1 MHSRLRPIVI
11 IGWISLALGGCA
23 STKESVLPQDGPSM
37 KAIYDAHFEG
47 MGADDPY
54 VLRRELGTRP
64 LGDDDVD
71 LAGYSRSAHTELEN
85 WTRHLLLF
93 RGQQIGDVPCRSSGD
108 RQHVKLELPHAL
120 RARVATSTRLSTIR
134 CGQTNSLPL
143 WSRAPGVPRAT
154 LSQCG

>member
-1 MHSRLRPIVI
+1 MHSRLRPIVTI
-11 IGWISLALGGCA
+11 AWISLALGGCA

-71 LAGYSRSAHTELEN
+71 LAGYSRTAHTELETIFPRLPN
-85 WTRHLLLF
+85 PTLVMYVFPHLAGPERVRVPGYATTFTLYERVEYALPGEVPS
-93 RGQQIGDVPCRSSGD
+93 GQR
-108 RQHVKLELPHAL
+108 
-120 RARVATSTRLSTIR
+120 
-134 CGQTNSLPL
+134 
-143 WSRAPGVPRAT
+143 
-154 LSQCG
+154 